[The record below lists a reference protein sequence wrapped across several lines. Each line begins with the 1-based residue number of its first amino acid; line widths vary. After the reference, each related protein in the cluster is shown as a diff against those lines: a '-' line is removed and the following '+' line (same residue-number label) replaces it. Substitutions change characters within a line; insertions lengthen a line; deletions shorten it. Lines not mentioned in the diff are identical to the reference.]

1 VSRRRWPGRDAGSVG
16 RFGGGGR
23 SSRWSGRGPVRQP
36 GRDRGSFTAELAA
49 GLPALVLL
57 LFAGLAAVAAVSTQL
72 QCVDAA
78 REGAIAAAR
87 GDPGAAAVARIA
99 PERSDVD
106 VTVGTDTFTVTVAA
120 RVPMVGGRLPALT
133 VRATA
138 VAAREP
144 EAGGAVP

>member
-1 VSRRRWPGRDAGSVG
+1 LRRS
-16 RFGGGGR
+16 
-23 SSRWSGRGPVRQP
+23 
-36 GRDRGSFTAELAA
+36 GRDRGSFTAEFAA
-49 GLPALVLL
+49 GLPALMLL

-87 GDPGAAAVARIA
+87 GDPGAATAARIA
-99 PERSDVD
+99 PAASDVD
-106 VTVGTDTFTVTVAA
+106 VMIGADSVTVTVGA
-120 RVPMVGGRLPALT
+120 RVAMLGTRLPALT

-144 EAGGAVP
+144 EAGGALP

>member
-1 VSRRRWPGRDAGSVG
+1 M
-16 RFGGGGR
+16 
-23 SSRWSGRGPVRQP
+23 
-36 GRDRGSFTAELAA
+36 
-49 GLPALVLL
+49 LL

-87 GDPGAAAVARIA
+87 GDPGPAAAARIA
-99 PERSDVD
+99 PDGSDVD
-106 VTVGTDTFTVTVAA
+106 VTVGADTVTVTVRALVA
-120 RVPMVGGRLPALT
+120 MPGGHLPAVT

-144 EAGGAVP
+144 EAGGVVP

>member
-1 VSRRRWPGRDAGSVG
+1 MSRRRWPGRDAGSFG
-16 RFGGGGR
+16 RFGDD
-23 SSRWSGRGPVRQP
+23 RGPVRRP

-57 LFAGLAAVAAVSTQL
+57 LFAGLAAVSAVSTQL

-87 GDPGAAAVARIA
+87 GDPGTAAVARIA
-99 PERSDVD
+99 PAGSDVD
-106 VTVGTDTFTVTVAA
+106 VAVGAETVTVTVATQ
-120 RVPMVGGRLPALT
+120 VPMPGGHLPALT

>member
-1 VSRRRWPGRDAGSVG
+1 VRGRRWL
-16 RFGGGGR
+16 
-23 SSRWSGRGPVRQP
+23 GRGSASFVPLRRS

-49 GLPALVLL
+49 GLPALMLL

-87 GDPGAAAVARIA
+87 GDPGAAAAARIA
-99 PERSDVD
+99 PAASDVD
-106 VTVGTDTFTVTVAA
+106 VSVATDRVTVTVGA
-120 RVPMVGGRLPALT
+120 RVALLGTRLPALT

-144 EAGGAVP
+144 EASGSVP